1 MTTKLIVFAALIG
14 QMALAYP
21 PEYKSYDDG
30 HHDHYAHAPAP
41 YHFEYGVKDLH
52 THDIKSQSEV
62 SDGHGNVKGSY
73 SLVEADGS
81 TRLVEYTADH
91 EHGFNAVVKKIK
103 APYHHSENSDI
114 GYNHHESLHPYK
126 SSSYYKFY

>member
-1 MTTKLIVFAALIG
+1 
-14 QMALAYP
+14 MAIAYP

-81 TRLVEYTADH
+81 TRVVEYTADH
-91 EHGFNAVVKKIK
+91 EHGFNAVVKKID
-103 APYHHSENSDI
+103 APYHHSEHSDI
-114 GYNHHESLHPYK
+114 GYHHHESPHPYK